1 MTVADQIKT
10 IEKLSK
16 MKHSMISTEKQ
27 LRHLYSL
34 LKTWTNMNI

>member
-1 MTVADQIKT
+1 MTVADQIKI

-16 MKHSMISTEKQ
+16 MKHSMISLK
-27 LRHLYSL
+27 HLHSL